1 LEQSSLSDEYVEQS
15 LVDTDKL
22 FLIVSHFI
30 IQEALVVLTSRKAS
44 KIASE
49 SAPAGTGGIPC
60 IWAIAVVAVDTMSVK
75 PVMIWGNGPWPMTI
89 KGPLIIVIL

>member
-1 LEQSSLSDEYVEQS
+1 M
-15 LVDTDKL
+15 
-22 FLIVSHFI
+22 
-30 IQEALVVLTSRKAS
+30 VLTSRKAS